1 MLTPRYYQSDANAAV
16 WKYLCEDQGNPLVIL
31 PTGAGKSLVIALLIE
46 QARKFDGR
54 VIVLQHR
61 KELIEQNA
69 AELQELMPGV
79 DVGIYSA
86 GLKSRQ
92 TSHDVLMAGIQS
104 IYKRAADIGERHLI
118 LIDEAHLVS
127 QDDESMYGQFLAE
140 VRLKN
145 PKCRVVG
152 LTATPFRTGEGPL
165 CGKKKLFQFPV
176 YEAFTGDL
184 IKQGFLCPITNKPAD
199 ADVDTEGIKTRGGE
213 FIESDM
219 QAAFMSADNTAL
231 AVREIVENC
240 HDRKSILIFCAGVNH
255 AEDTAKLLEKTGER
269 VGLVT
274 GETLAIERS
283 GILSDF
289 KSQSLRWLVN
299 CDVLT
304 TGFNAKCVDAIAIM
318 RATMS
323 PGLFCQMVGRGLRL
337 HPSKANCIA
346 EGQRVL
352 TDRGLV
358 EIQNVKTSMKVWDG
372 VEFVSHCGIVLR
384 GESPVIS
391 YAGLT
396 ATEDHNVWTKEGW
409 MPFWQAYR
417 EKAGI
422 SVTGFGEQAIRESNN
437 CFRDDHSQGKGS
449 CLRADSVCRMQQAG
463 GKKPGFNPE
472 KNCGL
477 SQMRKEAK
485 HFKTCSWC
493 SALAVKQVHIRQG
506 EMHKSK
512 QSFMEKLRRAWN
524 YVRICF
530 AKSDGGLSHREL
542 RDNKGE
548 RNRQNRQ
555 QQRVF
560 TRQHS
565 SCHSANKFKQSQG
578 KRRHKKDAQIPID
591 VSGNKICR
599 QHSIEA
605 SSNNDFQGSYCK
617 ISQEVDQAKRR
628 VWDILNAGP
637 RHRFTCEGLL
647 VSNCVILDFGENI
660 KRHGSIDDKNFGRAS
675 EEKRGQAARAAA
687 LNGRGKPCP
696 ACRLDVPANA
706 RECECGFI
714 FPVNHQG
721 TSDGSSQLTGQTPP
735 EVWEVV
741 SVGWGKHTKRNNPDA
756 PPTLRIDYE
765 CQPVGSEDG
774 LLTSKVSEWVCIE
787 HEGFARVKA
796 CLWWQARSIAEVPDT
811 VDDAL
816 SLLNR
821 GAARMASQLTTVK
834 DGKYTRIQSC
844 EFAGERPEEWAEEI
858 EQESFGEFSGE
869 GLDVPF

>member
-1 MLTPRYYQSDANAAV
+1 MLTARYYQANANAAV

-69 AELQELMPGV
+69 AELRELMPGV

-127 QDDESMYGQFLAE
+127 QDDESMYGQFLSELRA
-140 VRLKN
+140 LN
-145 PKCRVVG
+145 PKCRVAG

-165 CGKKKLFQFPV
+165 CGKSKLFQFPV

-184 IKQGFLCPITNKPAD
+184 IEQGFLCPITNKPAD
-199 ADVDTEGIKTRGGE
+199 AEVDTEGIKTRGGE

-219 QAAFMSADNTAL
+219 QAVFMIVDNVLMACKE
-231 AVREIVENC
+231 AIAKC
-240 HDRKSILIFCAGVNH
+240 HDRKSILIFASGVRH
-255 AEDTAKLLEKTGER
+255 AEDVARIIAEKTGER

-274 GETLAIERS
+274 GETLPIERS

-289 KSQSLRWLVN
+289 KTQSLRWLVN

-337 HPSKANCIA
+337 HPSKVNT
-346 EGQRVL
+346 L
-352 TDRGLV
+352 
-358 EIQNVKTSMKVWDG
+358 
-372 VEFVSHCGIVLR
+372 
-384 GESPVIS
+384 
-391 YAGLT
+391 
-396 ATEDHNVWTKEGW
+396 
-409 MPFWQAYR
+409 
-417 EKAGI
+417 
-422 SVTGFGEQAIRESNN
+422 
-437 CFRDDHSQGKGS
+437 
-449 CLRADSVCRMQQAG
+449 
-463 GKKPGFNPE
+463 
-472 KNCGL
+472 
-477 SQMRKEAK
+477 
-485 HFKTCSWC
+485 
-493 SALAVKQVHIRQG
+493 
-506 EMHKSK
+506 
-512 QSFMEKLRRAWN
+512 
-524 YVRICF
+524 
-530 AKSDGGLSHREL
+530 
-542 RDNKGE
+542 
-548 RNRQNRQ
+548 
-555 QQRVF
+555 
-560 TRQHS
+560 
-565 SCHSANKFKQSQG
+565 
-578 KRRHKKDAQIPID
+578 
-591 VSGNKICR
+591 
-599 QHSIEA
+599 
-605 SSNNDFQGSYCK
+605 
-617 ISQEVDQAKRR
+617 
-628 VWDILNAGP
+628 
-637 RHRFTCEGLL
+637 
-647 VSNCVILDFGENI
+647 ILDFGENI

-741 SVGWGKHTKRNNPDA
+741 SVGWGKHTKRHDPDA

-765 CQPVGSEDG
+765 CQPVDSEGG
-774 LLTSKVSEWVCIE
+774 LLNNKVSEWVCIE

-796 CLWWQARSIAEVPDT
+796 CLWWQARSIAEFPGT

>member
-1 MLTPRYYQSDANAAV
+1 MLTARYYQANANAAV

-31 PTGAGKSLVIALLIE
+31 PTGAGTSLVIALLIE

-69 AELQELMPGV
+69 AELRDLMPGV

-127 QDDESMYGQFLAE
+127 QDDESMYGQFLSELRA
-140 VRLKN
+140 LN
-145 PKCRVVG
+145 PKCRVAG

-165 CGKKKLFQFPV
+165 CGKSKLFQFPV

-184 IKQGFLCPITNKPAD
+184 IEQGFLCPITNKPAD
-199 ADVDTEGIKTRGGE
+199 AEVDTEGIKTRGGE

-219 QAAFMSADNTAL
+219 QAVFMIVDNVLMACKE
-231 AVREIVENC
+231 AIAKC
-240 HDRKSILIFCAGVNH
+240 HDRKSILIFASGVRH
-255 AEDTAKLLEKTGER
+255 AEDVAKHIEEMTGER

-337 HPSKANCIA
+337 HPSKVNT
-346 EGQRVL
+346 L
-352 TDRGLV
+352 
-358 EIQNVKTSMKVWDG
+358 
-372 VEFVSHCGIVLR
+372 
-384 GESPVIS
+384 
-391 YAGLT
+391 
-396 ATEDHNVWTKEGW
+396 
-409 MPFWQAYR
+409 
-417 EKAGI
+417 
-422 SVTGFGEQAIRESNN
+422 
-437 CFRDDHSQGKGS
+437 
-449 CLRADSVCRMQQAG
+449 
-463 GKKPGFNPE
+463 
-472 KNCGL
+472 
-477 SQMRKEAK
+477 
-485 HFKTCSWC
+485 
-493 SALAVKQVHIRQG
+493 
-506 EMHKSK
+506 
-512 QSFMEKLRRAWN
+512 
-524 YVRICF
+524 
-530 AKSDGGLSHREL
+530 
-542 RDNKGE
+542 
-548 RNRQNRQ
+548 
-555 QQRVF
+555 
-560 TRQHS
+560 
-565 SCHSANKFKQSQG
+565 
-578 KRRHKKDAQIPID
+578 
-591 VSGNKICR
+591 
-599 QHSIEA
+599 
-605 SSNNDFQGSYCK
+605 
-617 ISQEVDQAKRR
+617 
-628 VWDILNAGP
+628 
-637 RHRFTCEGLL
+637 
-647 VSNCVILDFGENI
+647 ILDFGENI

-741 SVGWGKHTKRNNPDA
+741 SVGWGKHTKRHDPDA

-765 CQPVGSEDG
+765 CQPVDSEGG
-774 LLTSKVSEWVCIE
+774 LLKNKVSEWVCIE

-796 CLWWQARSIAEVPDT
+796 CLWWQARSIAEVPGT

-821 GAARMASQLTTVK
+821 GAARMASQLTTTK

-858 EQESFGEFSGE
+858 EQESFSEFSGE

>member
-1 MLTPRYYQSDANAAV
+1 MLVPRYYQSGANAAV

-69 AELQELMPGV
+69 AELRDLMPEV

-140 VRLKN
+140 VRVLN

-152 LTATPFRTGEGPL
+152 LTATAFRTGEGPL
-165 CGKKKLFQFPV
+165 CGKSKLFQRAV

-184 IKQGFLCPITNKPAD
+184 IEQGFLCPITNKPAD
-199 ADVDTEGIKTRGGE
+199 AEVDTEGIKTRGGE

-219 QAAFMSADNTAL
+219 QAVFMIVDNVLMACKE
-231 AVREIVENC
+231 AIAKC
-240 HDRKSILIFCAGVNH
+240 HDRKSILIFASGVRH
-255 AEDTAKLLEKTGER
+255 AEDVAKHIEEMTSER

-337 HPSKANCIA
+337 HPSKANT
-346 EGQRVL
+346 L
-352 TDRGLV
+352 
-358 EIQNVKTSMKVWDG
+358 
-372 VEFVSHCGIVLR
+372 
-384 GESPVIS
+384 
-391 YAGLT
+391 
-396 ATEDHNVWTKEGW
+396 
-409 MPFWQAYR
+409 
-417 EKAGI
+417 
-422 SVTGFGEQAIRESNN
+422 
-437 CFRDDHSQGKGS
+437 
-449 CLRADSVCRMQQAG
+449 
-463 GKKPGFNPE
+463 
-472 KNCGL
+472 
-477 SQMRKEAK
+477 
-485 HFKTCSWC
+485 
-493 SALAVKQVHIRQG
+493 
-506 EMHKSK
+506 
-512 QSFMEKLRRAWN
+512 
-524 YVRICF
+524 
-530 AKSDGGLSHREL
+530 
-542 RDNKGE
+542 
-548 RNRQNRQ
+548 
-555 QQRVF
+555 
-560 TRQHS
+560 
-565 SCHSANKFKQSQG
+565 
-578 KRRHKKDAQIPID
+578 
-591 VSGNKICR
+591 
-599 QHSIEA
+599 
-605 SSNNDFQGSYCK
+605 
-617 ISQEVDQAKRR
+617 
-628 VWDILNAGP
+628 
-637 RHRFTCEGLL
+637 
-647 VSNCVILDFGENI
+647 ILDFGENI

-696 ACRLDVPANA
+696 ACRLDVPAKA

-735 EVWEVV
+735 EVWTVV
-741 SVGWGKHTKRNNPDA
+741 SVGWGKHTKRHDPDA

-765 CQPVGSEDG
+765 CQPVDSEGG
-774 LLTSKVSEWVCIE
+774 LLKNKVSEWVCIE

-844 EFAGERPEEWAEEI
+844 EFAGERPEEWAEA
-858 EQESFGEFSGE
+858 EQQSFYDEFSGVGE
-869 GLDVPF
+869 DVPF

>member
-1 MLTPRYYQSDANAAV
+1 MLVPRYYQSGANAAV

-69 AELQELMPGV
+69 AELRDLMPGV

-127 QDDESMYGQFLAE
+127 QDDESMYGQFLSELRA
-140 VRLKN
+140 LN
-145 PKCRVVG
+145 PKCRVAG

-165 CGKKKLFQFPV
+165 CGKSKLFQFPV

-184 IKQGFLCPITNKPAD
+184 IEQGFLCPITNKPAD
-199 ADVDTEGIKTRGGE
+199 AEVDTEGIKTRGGE

-219 QAAFMSADNTAL
+219 QAVFMIVDNVLMACKEAITK
-231 AVREIVENC
+231 C
-240 HDRKSILIFCAGVNH
+240 HDRKSILVFASGVKH
-255 AEDTAKLLEKTGER
+255 AEDVARIIAEKTGER

-274 GETLAIERS
+274 GETLALERS
-283 GILSDF
+283 GILADF
-289 KSQSLRWLVN
+289 KNQDLRWLVN

-337 HPSKANCIA
+337 HPSKVNT
-346 EGQRVL
+346 L
-352 TDRGLV
+352 
-358 EIQNVKTSMKVWDG
+358 
-372 VEFVSHCGIVLR
+372 
-384 GESPVIS
+384 
-391 YAGLT
+391 
-396 ATEDHNVWTKEGW
+396 
-409 MPFWQAYR
+409 
-417 EKAGI
+417 
-422 SVTGFGEQAIRESNN
+422 
-437 CFRDDHSQGKGS
+437 
-449 CLRADSVCRMQQAG
+449 
-463 GKKPGFNPE
+463 
-472 KNCGL
+472 
-477 SQMRKEAK
+477 
-485 HFKTCSWC
+485 
-493 SALAVKQVHIRQG
+493 
-506 EMHKSK
+506 
-512 QSFMEKLRRAWN
+512 
-524 YVRICF
+524 
-530 AKSDGGLSHREL
+530 
-542 RDNKGE
+542 
-548 RNRQNRQ
+548 
-555 QQRVF
+555 
-560 TRQHS
+560 
-565 SCHSANKFKQSQG
+565 
-578 KRRHKKDAQIPID
+578 
-591 VSGNKICR
+591 
-599 QHSIEA
+599 
-605 SSNNDFQGSYCK
+605 
-617 ISQEVDQAKRR
+617 
-628 VWDILNAGP
+628 
-637 RHRFTCEGLL
+637 
-647 VSNCVILDFGENI
+647 ILDFGENI

-735 EVWEVV
+735 EVWTVV
-741 SVGWGKHTKRNNPDA
+741 SVGWGKHTKRHDPDA

-765 CQPVGSEDG
+765 CQPVDSEGG
-774 LLTSKVSEWVCIE
+774 LLKNKVSEWVCIE

-821 GAARMASQLTTVK
+821 GAARMASQLTTTK

-844 EFAGERPEEWAEEI
+844 EFSGERPEEWAEEI

>member
-1 MLTPRYYQSDANAAV
+1 MLTPRYYQSGANAAV
-16 WKYLCEDQGNPLVIL
+16 WKYLCDEPGKNPLVIL
-31 PTGAGKSLVIALLIE
+31 PTGAGKSLVIALMIE

-69 AELQELMPGV
+69 AELRELMPGV

-104 IYKRAADIGERHLI
+104 IYKKAADIGERHLI

-140 VRLKN
+140 VRVLN
-145 PKCRVVG
+145 TRCRVAG

-165 CGKKKLFQFPV
+165 CGKSKLFQRAV
-176 YEAFTGDL
+176 YEVFTGDL
-184 IKQGFLCPITNKPAD
+184 IEQGFLCPITNKPAD
-199 ADVDTEGIKTRGGE
+199 AEIDTEGIKTRGGE

-231 AVREIVENC
+231 AVRETIAKC
-240 HDRKSILIFCAGVNH
+240 HDRKSILVFASGVKH
-255 AEDTAKLLEKTGER
+255 AEDVVRIIAEKTGER

-337 HPSKANCIA
+337 HPSKVNT
-346 EGQRVL
+346 L
-352 TDRGLV
+352 
-358 EIQNVKTSMKVWDG
+358 
-372 VEFVSHCGIVLR
+372 
-384 GESPVIS
+384 
-391 YAGLT
+391 
-396 ATEDHNVWTKEGW
+396 
-409 MPFWQAYR
+409 
-417 EKAGI
+417 
-422 SVTGFGEQAIRESNN
+422 
-437 CFRDDHSQGKGS
+437 
-449 CLRADSVCRMQQAG
+449 
-463 GKKPGFNPE
+463 
-472 KNCGL
+472 
-477 SQMRKEAK
+477 
-485 HFKTCSWC
+485 
-493 SALAVKQVHIRQG
+493 
-506 EMHKSK
+506 
-512 QSFMEKLRRAWN
+512 
-524 YVRICF
+524 
-530 AKSDGGLSHREL
+530 
-542 RDNKGE
+542 
-548 RNRQNRQ
+548 
-555 QQRVF
+555 
-560 TRQHS
+560 
-565 SCHSANKFKQSQG
+565 
-578 KRRHKKDAQIPID
+578 
-591 VSGNKICR
+591 
-599 QHSIEA
+599 
-605 SSNNDFQGSYCK
+605 
-617 ISQEVDQAKRR
+617 
-628 VWDILNAGP
+628 
-637 RHRFTCEGLL
+637 
-647 VSNCVILDFGENI
+647 ILDFGENI
-660 KRHGSIDDKNFGRAS
+660 KRHGSIDDRNFGRAS

-687 LNGRGKPCP
+687 MNGRGKPCP
-696 ACRLDVPANA
+696 ACGLDVPANA

-714 FPVNHQG
+714 FPVNHQA
-721 TSDGSSQLTGQTPP
+721 SADGSSQLTGQTPP
-735 EVWEVV
+735 EVWNVV
-741 SVGWGKHTKRNNPDA
+741 SVGWGKHTKRHDPDA

-765 CQPVGSEDG
+765 CQPIDSEGG
-774 LLTSKVSEWVCIE
+774 LLKTKVSEWICIE

-821 GAARMASQLTTVK
+821 GAARMAAQVTTTK

-844 EFAGERPEEWAEEI
+844 EFVDERPEEWAEEV
-858 EQESFGEFSGE
+858 EEESFGEFSGVDE
-869 GLDVPF
+869 DVPF

>member
-1 MLTPRYYQSDANAAV
+1 MLTPRYYQANANAAV
-16 WKYLCEDQGNPLVIL
+16 WKYLNDEPGKNPLVIL

-69 AELQELMPGV
+69 AELRELMPGV

-127 QDDESMYGQFLAE
+127 QDDESMYGQFLSELRA
-140 VRLKN
+140 LN
-145 PKCRVVG
+145 PKCRVAG

-165 CGKKKLFQFPV
+165 CGKSKLFQFPV

-184 IKQGFLCPITNKPAD
+184 IEQGFLCPITNKPAD
-199 ADVDTEGIKTRGGE
+199 AEVDTEGIKTRGGE

-219 QAAFMSADNTAL
+219 QAVFMIVDNVLMACKET
-231 AVREIVENC
+231 ITKC
-240 HDRKSILIFCAGVNH
+240 HDRKSILVFASGVKH
-255 AEDTAKLLEKTGER
+255 AEDVARIIAEKTGER

-274 GETLAIERS
+274 GETLAIERA

-289 KSQSLRWLVN
+289 KTQSLRWLVN

-337 HPSKANCIA
+337 HPSKVNT
-346 EGQRVL
+346 L
-352 TDRGLV
+352 
-358 EIQNVKTSMKVWDG
+358 
-372 VEFVSHCGIVLR
+372 
-384 GESPVIS
+384 
-391 YAGLT
+391 
-396 ATEDHNVWTKEGW
+396 
-409 MPFWQAYR
+409 
-417 EKAGI
+417 
-422 SVTGFGEQAIRESNN
+422 
-437 CFRDDHSQGKGS
+437 
-449 CLRADSVCRMQQAG
+449 
-463 GKKPGFNPE
+463 
-472 KNCGL
+472 
-477 SQMRKEAK
+477 
-485 HFKTCSWC
+485 
-493 SALAVKQVHIRQG
+493 
-506 EMHKSK
+506 
-512 QSFMEKLRRAWN
+512 
-524 YVRICF
+524 
-530 AKSDGGLSHREL
+530 
-542 RDNKGE
+542 
-548 RNRQNRQ
+548 
-555 QQRVF
+555 
-560 TRQHS
+560 
-565 SCHSANKFKQSQG
+565 
-578 KRRHKKDAQIPID
+578 
-591 VSGNKICR
+591 
-599 QHSIEA
+599 
-605 SSNNDFQGSYCK
+605 
-617 ISQEVDQAKRR
+617 
-628 VWDILNAGP
+628 
-637 RHRFTCEGLL
+637 
-647 VSNCVILDFGENI
+647 ILDFGENI

-741 SVGWGKHTKRNNPDA
+741 SVGWGKHTKRHDPDA

-765 CQPVGSEDG
+765 CQPVDSEGG
-774 LLTSKVSEWVCIE
+774 LLKNKVSEWVCIE

-796 CLWWQARSIAEVPDT
+796 CLWWQARSISEVPDT

>member
-1 MLTPRYYQSDANAAV
+1 MLTLRYYQSDANAAV

-199 ADVDTEGIKTRGGE
+199 AEVDTEGIKTRGGE

-219 QAAFMSADNTAL
+219 QAVFMIVDNVLMACKE
-231 AVREIVENC
+231 AIAKC
-240 HDRKSILIFCAGVNH
+240 HDRKSILIFASGVRH
-255 AEDTAKLLEKTGER
+255 AEDVAKHIEEMTGER

-274 GETLAIERS
+274 GETLALERS
-283 GILSDF
+283 GILADF
-289 KSQSLRWLVN
+289 KNQDLRWLVN

-337 HPSKANCIA
+337 HPSKVNT
-346 EGQRVL
+346 L
-352 TDRGLV
+352 
-358 EIQNVKTSMKVWDG
+358 
-372 VEFVSHCGIVLR
+372 
-384 GESPVIS
+384 
-391 YAGLT
+391 
-396 ATEDHNVWTKEGW
+396 
-409 MPFWQAYR
+409 
-417 EKAGI
+417 
-422 SVTGFGEQAIRESNN
+422 
-437 CFRDDHSQGKGS
+437 
-449 CLRADSVCRMQQAG
+449 
-463 GKKPGFNPE
+463 
-472 KNCGL
+472 
-477 SQMRKEAK
+477 
-485 HFKTCSWC
+485 
-493 SALAVKQVHIRQG
+493 
-506 EMHKSK
+506 
-512 QSFMEKLRRAWN
+512 
-524 YVRICF
+524 
-530 AKSDGGLSHREL
+530 
-542 RDNKGE
+542 
-548 RNRQNRQ
+548 
-555 QQRVF
+555 
-560 TRQHS
+560 
-565 SCHSANKFKQSQG
+565 
-578 KRRHKKDAQIPID
+578 
-591 VSGNKICR
+591 
-599 QHSIEA
+599 
-605 SSNNDFQGSYCK
+605 
-617 ISQEVDQAKRR
+617 
-628 VWDILNAGP
+628 
-637 RHRFTCEGLL
+637 
-647 VSNCVILDFGENI
+647 ILDFGENI

-735 EVWEVV
+735 EVWGVV
-741 SVGWGKHTKRNNPDA
+741 SVGWGKHTKRHDPDA

-765 CQPVGSEDG
+765 CQPVDSEGG
-774 LLTSKVSEWVCIE
+774 LLKNKVSEWVCIE

-821 GAARMASQLTTVK
+821 GAARMASQLTTTK